1 MKKLLLSVMYVNVW
15 KQEEKSLVVAML
27 LMGVFNLSIVI
38 VMLNR

>member
-1 MKKLLLSVMYVNVW
+1 MKKMLLRVINVNAW

-27 LMGVFNLSIVI
+27 LMGVLNLSIVI